1 MRDQDWKDVRSSTTP
16 AFTTGKIKRVS
27 LSSRRYYVLNTF
39 EKSNLLFKMSH
50 MIKEC
55 ADRLAV
61 KFEKIAETEGKFD
74 AKMYSKLHL
83 IICKLLN
90 ITKSLLFEQAF

>member
-1 MRDQDWKDVRSSTTP
+1 
-16 AFTTGKIKRVS
+16 
-27 LSSRRYYVLNTF
+27 
-39 EKSNLLFKMSH
+39 

-61 KFEKIAETEGKFD
+61 KFENIAKTEGKFD